1 MASSRISLVFSC
13 SDIERVSLAI
23 SQLASPSAIP
33 LPRQG
38 ILKLM
43 DTFDWALDRSGFKLF
58 IHESR
63 ADTQL
68 MLLGPR
74 LSVFEVLP
82 ITNTRWLNAEKLD
95 QPFLRRG
102 ISEVTHQRALVVQAS
117 TPARGQQFQFL
128 NSQGMPVA
136 TLLFFELPEINR
148 CHILLVTK
156 RGYRSFQRMISEKVL
171 GALSDLDIKVDYK
184 DPFDMVLSDH
194 QRYKRDYQSRFA
206 LDFEP
211 STYGCIALGQALS
224 SEQHRAEKNA
234 PWIKDHP
241 DPEFLHDL
249 RVALR
254 RTSSLIK
261 SLEPLFGSIDTSW
274 FRTELKYFINT
285 SSPVRDLENLG
296 TFTCRQLDANNSS
309 PELEDLNSKIA
320 RDVSRS
326 YDELA
331 QLIPSP
337 RFDNLILSWG
347 QIARKSVSQSL
358 ASTPSANAM
367 GSASDQIDSIDVLP
381 KTRVKESAR
390 VLLAKSGTTLIRKA
404 RKAKKIKTAESL
416 HSLRKEA
423 KTFRYLL
430 EFYEPVLEPVRT
442 RQCINSIKKLQD
454 ALGQHQDTFV
464 QLQLLEDLCGKYNI
478 PKENVGMLFDML
490 ESDQK
495 TALEDYRREIKLFS
509 GPSLFREIQLATGYR
524 KK

>member
-13 SDIERVSLAI
+13 SDVEKVRLAI
-23 SQLASPSAIP
+23 RQLTNPLAIA

-43 DTFDWALDRSGFKLF
+43 DTFDWALDRGGQKLL
-58 IHESR
+58 IHEFR
-63 ADTQL
+63 TETQL
-68 MLLGPR
+68 ILLGPM
-74 LSVFEVLP
+74 LSAFEDLP
-82 ITNTRWLNAEKLD
+82 ITNLKWLNAENID
-95 QPFLRRG
+95 QPFLRRSL
-102 ISEVTHQRALVVQAS
+102 SEATHQRALVVQAS
-117 TPARGQQFQFL
+117 TPARGQMFQFP
-128 NSQGMPVA
+128 NSQGMPLA
-136 TLLFFELPEINR
+136 TLLFFELPEINK

-156 RGYRSFQRMISEKVL
+156 RGYRSFQHKLFEKVFATL
-171 GALSDLDIKVDYK
+171 MDLDIKVENK
-184 DPFDMVLSDH
+184 DPFDIILSDH

-224 SEQHRAEKNA
+224 SEQHRAEINA

-254 RTSSLIK
+254 RTSSFVK
-261 SLEPLFGSIDTSW
+261 SLEPLFGSVDTSW

-296 TFTCRQLDANNSS
+296 TVISKQLDSNKSS
-309 PELEDLNSKIA
+309 PEVEFLSSKIA
-320 RDVSRS
+320 RDVRRN
-326 YDELA
+326 YAELA

-347 QIARKSVSQSL
+347 QIARKSLSLAL
-358 ASTPSANAM
+358 ASTSTINAL
-367 GSASDQIDSIDVLP
+367 GPTFGQGESIEVFP
-381 KTRVKESAR
+381 KTRAKESAR
-390 VLLAKSGTTLIRKA
+390 VLLAKSGSTLIKKA
-404 RKAKKIKTAESL
+404 RKAKKLKTAESL
-416 HSLRKEA
+416 HSLRKQA

-430 EFYEPVLEPVRT
+430 EFYEPVLEQAWT

-464 QLQLLEDLCGKYNI
+464 QLQLLEDLCGNYNI
-478 PKENVGMLFDML
+478 PKAKVSILFDVL
-490 ESDQK
+490 ESDQQ
-495 TALEDYRREIKLFS
+495 TALEDYRKEIKLFS
-509 GPSLFREIQLATGYR
+509 GPALFREIQLATGYR

>member
-1 MASSRISLVFSC
+1 MPTSEVSLVFTC
-13 SDIERVSLAI
+13 SDVERVGVAI
-23 SQLASPSAIP
+23 RQLASPAGTP
-33 LPRQG
+33 PPRQG

-43 DTFDWALDRSGFKLF
+43 DTFDWALDRSGLKLLV
-58 IHESR
+58 HECR
-63 ADTQL
+63 TETQL
-68 MLLGPR
+68 MFLGPR
-74 LSVFEVLP
+74 LSVFEDLP
-82 ITNTRWLNAEKLD
+82 ITKTRWLNAERLD

-102 ISEVTHQRALVVQAS
+102 LLEATHQRALVVQAS
-117 TPARGQQFQFL
+117 TPARSQLFQFL

-136 TLLFFELPEINR
+136 TLLFFELPEINK

-156 RGYRSFQRMISEKVL
+156 RGYRSFQRKTSQKVL
-171 GALSDLDIKVDYK
+171 GALSDLNIKVENE
-184 DPFDMVLSDH
+184 DPFDMILSVN

-261 SLEPLFGSIDTSW
+261 SLEPLLGSIDTSW
-274 FRTELKYFINT
+274 FRSELKYFINT

-296 TFTCRQLDANNSS
+296 IITGKQLDANKSS
-309 PELEDLNSKIA
+309 PELDDLNSQIS
-320 RDVSRS
+320 RDVSRK

-337 RFDNLILSWG
+337 RFDNLISSWG
-347 QIARKSVSQSL
+347 QIARKSLSLSL
-358 ASTPSANAM
+358 APDPVFNAM
-367 GSASDQIDSIDVLP
+367 GSTIGHVESLDVFP

-390 VLLAKSGTTLIRKA
+390 VLLAKSGAALIKRARKA
-404 RKAKKIKTAESL
+404 RKLKTAESL

-423 KTFRYLL
+423 KAFRYLL
-430 EFYEPVLEPVRT
+430 EFYEPVLEPART

-464 QLQLLEDLCGKYNI
+464 QSQLLEDLCGTYNI
-478 PKENVGMLFDML
+478 PKAKVSMLFSQL
-490 ESDQK
+490 ASDQK
-495 TALEDYRREIKLFS
+495 KALEDYRREIKLFS
-509 GPSLFREIQLATGYR
+509 GPALFREIQLATGYR